1 MGGGLVRMRYNRSA
15 WPLENNSKT
24 GWDIHHATVLSD
36 TSDCSKVVFDILPST
51 MVVLCTTSISNHY
64 QLSLYST
71 VGLKNIVL
79 DRVDLMIEGVATM
92 MDSGGVL
99 VVHSPIVAILYTIYD
114 TDGEF
119 QLIELDIIDI
129 EDIAGTI
136 CDVLIVNN
144 STTTYS
150 PS

>member
-1 MGGGLVRMRYNRSA
+1 
-15 WPLENNSKT
+15 
-24 GWDIHHATVLSD
+24 
-36 TSDCSKVVFDILPST
+36 
-51 MVVLCTTSISNHY
+51 
-64 QLSLYST
+64 
-71 VGLKNIVL
+71 
-79 DRVDLMIEGVATM
+79 MIEGVATM